1 MVIVDP
7 AMADNGKLYAA
18 FDEAFPAEMA
28 KVCAK
33 ADVILPNMTEASL
46 LTGLPYKTEQDP
58 AYIRQL
64 LEALLELGCGTA
76 VLTGVS
82 YEPGKLGVAAL
93 DRDGNEFSYFTRRCE
108 QSYHGTG
115 DIFFFYC
122 RRGDYA
128 GNETERCSGS
138 GCRLCGA
145 AALRQRL
152 LLTVPDG
159 MGQNLNPRFPGCAGS
174 WRNG

>member
-18 FDEAFPAEMA
+18 FDAAFPAEMA
-28 KVCAK
+28 EVCAK

-76 VLTGVS
+76 VLTGCFG
-82 YEPGKLGVAAL
+82 PG
-93 DRDGNEFSYFTRRCE
+93 RE
-108 QSYHGTG
+108 
-115 DIFFFYC
+115 
-122 RRGDYA
+122 
-128 GNETERCSGS
+128 
-138 GCRLCGA
+138 
-145 AALRQRL
+145 
-152 LLTVPDG
+152 
-159 MGQNLNPRFPGCAGS
+159 
-174 WRNG
+174 